1 MVIWLTR
8 RKCNLMI
15 MYKTSIFQK
24 NIARHSTESE
34 KAIGF
39 DNCNV
44 DISTKHLR
52 ITNGGTELLNS
63 DLKFLEEDFSTIS
76 YLGKYKNRIE
86 FRVIRPTDLSLAN
99 LKNRFDCEAAFS
111 IASVD
116 PSSYAVHFILS
127 NSNQS
132 PNIGNVVDKGKK
144 EQVQR
149 LIDGSIRALQVNLQ
163 SNFID
168 FSKRILSLISDTREL
183 MEYNNADQIVEVMKA
198 NRHIFSETEN
208 KQIK

>member
-1 MVIWLTR
+1 
-8 RKCNLMI
+8 MI

-149 LIDGSIRALQVNLQ
+149 WIDGSIRALQVNLQ

>member
-1 MVIWLTR
+1 M
-8 RKCNLMI
+8 
-15 MYKTSIFQK
+15 
-24 NIARHSTESE
+24 
-34 KAIGF
+34 
-39 DNCNV
+39 
-44 DISTKHLR
+44 
-52 ITNGGTELLNS
+52 LNS

-144 EQVQR
+144 
-149 LIDGSIRALQVNLQ
+149 
-163 SNFID
+163 
-168 FSKRILSLISDTREL
+168 
-183 MEYNNADQIVEVMKA
+183 
-198 NRHIFSETEN
+198 N
-208 KQIK
+208 KYKD

>member
-1 MVIWLTR
+1 
-8 RKCNLMI
+8 MI

-34 KAIGF
+34 KAIGV

>member
-183 MEYNNADQIVEVMKA
+183 MEYNNADQIVEVLKA

>member
-198 NRHIFSETEN
+198 NRHFQQN
-208 KQIK
+208 KK

>member
-1 MVIWLTR
+1 M
-8 RKCNLMI
+8 
-15 MYKTSIFQK
+15 
-24 NIARHSTESE
+24 
-34 KAIGF
+34 
-39 DNCNV
+39 
-44 DISTKHLR
+44 
-52 ITNGGTELLNS
+52 LNS

>member
-1 MVIWLTR
+1 MFIWLTR
-8 RKCNLMI
+8 RKCNLII

>member
-1 MVIWLTR
+1 MVIWPTR

>member
-1 MVIWLTR
+1 
-8 RKCNLMI
+8 MI

-24 NIARHSTESE
+24 NIARQSTESE

-198 NRHIFSETEN
+198 NRPIFSETEN

>member
-1 MVIWLTR
+1 
-8 RKCNLMI
+8 MI

>member
-1 MVIWLTR
+1 
-8 RKCNLMI
+8 MI
-15 MYKTSIFQK
+15 MYKASIFQK

-44 DISTKHLR
+44 DISTQHLR

-76 YLGKYKNRIE
+76 YLGKYKNGIE

-99 LKNRFDCEAAFS
+99 LKNRFDCETAFS

-116 PSSYAVHFILS
+116 PSGYAVHFILS

-144 EQVQR
+144 EQIQR
-149 LIDGSIRALQVNLQ
+149 LIDGSIMALQVNLQ

-198 NRHIFSETEN
+198 NRHIYSETEN